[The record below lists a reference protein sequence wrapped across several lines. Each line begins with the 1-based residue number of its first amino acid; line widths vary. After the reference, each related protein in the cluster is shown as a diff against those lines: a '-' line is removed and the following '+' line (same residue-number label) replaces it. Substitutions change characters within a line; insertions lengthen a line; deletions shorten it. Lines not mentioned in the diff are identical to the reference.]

1 MLDWLRYRYQ
11 LSRLHKERRDLSR
24 SHKVAYDQ
32 ATKQQ
37 KSKHDLNQLVLGFAD
52 DLQINY
58 DHVGILQTGYL
69 TSLAERRLIP
79 VPEGSMPLDQRGND
93 KWRNAKNSAIFY
105 LNDDGIRE
113 LRIALRADLRER
125 LDLDRSWLTSLTG
138 LIGVIIGLLAIIL
151 KWK

>member
-1 MLDWLRYRYQ
+1 
-11 LSRLHKERRDLSR
+11 
-24 SHKVAYDQ
+24 
-32 ATKQQ
+32 
-37 KSKHDLNQLVLGFAD
+37 
-52 DLQINY
+52 
-58 DHVGILQTGYL
+58 
-69 TSLAERRLIP
+69 
-79 VPEGSMPLDQRGND
+79 MPLDQRGND